1 MSDESRVVELAAAV
15 LDGTAIDWTSEQS
28 SSDAAPSSL
37 LNHLQVVA
45 AIADLHR
52 SAADALD
59 SRPVPRVHPG
69 GQWGHLRL
77 LECIARGAFGEV
89 YRAWDTRLDREVAL
103 KLLPAAGVSTE
114 RGASSI
120 IHEGRLLARV
130 RHPNVVTIYGAEQID
145 DRIGL
150 WMEYVR
156 GRTLEQILKQGATF
170 TATETARVGAE
181 ICKAISAVHAAG
193 LLHRDI
199 KAQNVML
206 ADDGRVV
213 LMDFGAGREF
223 DDGAATDL
231 AGTPLYLAPEVFRG
245 QRATAQSDI
254 YSLGVLLFHL
264 VSRGYPVHARTT
276 ADLRLAHER
285 GVRTPLRATR
295 GEVPAALVR
304 VIDRAMHP
312 VPTLRYGTAAELGR
326 ALVALNRR
334 SRTLPA
340 FYAGVALATAL
351 LVVSVPLARPGRFPS
366 PRIAHAGTHPAI
378 AVLPFKNLSAGAGNE
393 EFADGLTYEIHRN
406 LAGIH
411 GLELRSSTSSFS
423 FRGARRLSDIREQ
436 LGADYVLEGS
446 ILRSPGTIRVQVRF
460 ARVADD
466 TTVWAAK
473 YDRSP
478 RDIFAI
484 QDEISLEIVNALRLK
499 VGRGQRRYEIDPDVY
514 YQFLKARGLRSRRDP
529 EDAARAAAL
538 FEAIVARDPAFA
550 PAWSALAS
558 AIADATRHQPREEMP
573 TDRSTNGDRRAQ
585 RHPDRSAPGR
595 STRSDGECLRAQS
608 RLGERAKVV
617 RDGVGTQSQSD
628 HDLHRLRSFDPLA
641 DGQEHRVG
649 PAGSRP
655 RAVWIRSR
663 WTYADYSRTCW

>member
-1 MSDESRVVELAAAV
+1 MARNRSGIES
-15 LDGTAIDWTSEQS
+15 GCGWNI
-28 SSDAAPSSL
+28 
-37 LNHLQVVA
+37 
-45 AIADLHR
+45 
-52 SAADALD
+52 
-59 SRPVPRVHPG
+59 
-69 GQWGHLRL
+69 
-77 LECIARGAFGEV
+77 
-89 YRAWDTRLDREVAL
+89 
-103 KLLPAAGVSTE
+103 
-114 RGASSI
+114 
-120 IHEGRLLARV
+120 
-130 RHPNVVTIYGAEQID
+130 
-145 DRIGL
+145 
-150 WMEYVR
+150 VR
-156 GRTLEQILKQGATF
+156 GRTLEQILNQRAPF

-181 ICKAISAVHAAG
+181 ICKAIAAVHAAG

-231 AGTPLYLAPEVFRG
+231 AGTPLYLAPELFRG

-276 ADLRLAHER
+276 ADLRVAHER
-285 GVRTPLRATR
+285 GDRTPLRATR

-312 VPTLRYGTAAELGR
+312 VPTRRYGTAEELER
-326 ALVALNRR
+326 ALVALNRWP
-334 SRTLPA
+334 RTLPA
-340 FYAGVALATAL
+340 FYGALALATAL
-351 LVVSVPLARPGRFPS
+351 LVVSVPLARPGRLPS
-366 PRIAHAGTHPAI
+366 QPIAHAGKHPVI

-406 LAGIH
+406 LAGIQ
-411 GLELRSSTSSFS
+411 GLELRSSASSFS
-423 FRGARRLSDIREQ
+423 FRDARRLSDIREQ

-446 ILRSPGTIRVQVRF
+446 ILGSSRTIRVQTRF
-460 ARVADD
+460 ARVSDD

-473 YDRSP
+473 YDRSS

-514 YQFLKARGLRSRRDP
+514 YQFLKGRGLRSRRDP
-529 EDAARAAAL
+529 EDAARAAAI

-558 AIADATRHQPREEMP
+558 AIADATMHQPREEMP
-573 TDRSTNGDRRAQ
+573 TDRSTYGDRRAQ
-585 RHPDRSAPGR
+585 RHPDRFRSWPNHTQRWGVSTGAIATGR
-595 STRSDGECLRAQS
+595 TRES
-608 RLGERAKVV
+608 
-617 RDGVGTQSQSD
+617 
-628 HDLHRLRSFDPLA
+628 
-641 DGQEHRVG
+641 
-649 PAGSRP
+649 
-655 RAVWIRSR
+655 RSR
-663 WTYADYSRTCW
+663 RRWSSIPV